1 MPALMTLA
9 IQGASMKREFWLFR
23 QVALRTERKER
34 RKAWE
39 DCVKRRVSGAPTA
52 VGGRGLQPDSSL
64 SPTLISDS
72 TCGGEPS
79 GSTFT
84 TMMNAHTYAILW
96 CRTVSSCV
104 VYIAGQRLARAASS
118 SAAAGARAQLE
129 TTTAST
135 ETQNRGFLWSAVFHV
150 LD

>member
-9 IQGASMKREFWLFR
+9 IQGASTKREFWLFR
-23 QVALRTERKER
+23 QVVLRTERKER

-72 TCGGEPS
+72 TCGGEPT
-79 GSTFT
+79 GSLLHYDATIT
-84 TMMNAHTYAILW
+84 ILW